1 MQTGE
6 KIRAPEQ
13 RARSQQ
19 LPNKVQSGLVVRG
32 ALGVVLDQVRREP
45 LHGVR
50 GSFFHERAHAVEE
63 HGHDGRIQIRPN
75 GQGLDVHG
83 VLDVVV
89 GLQGRR
95 DVGRIRG
102 LDLRDGGGGFFAA
115 TAYA

>member
-1 MQTGE
+1 
-6 KIRAPEQ
+6 
-13 RARSQQ
+13 
-19 LPNKVQSGLVVRG
+19 
-32 ALGVVLDQVRREP
+32 
-45 LHGVR
+45 
-50 GSFFHERAHAVEE
+50 
-63 HGHDGRIQIRPN
+63 
-75 GQGLDVHG
+75 VHG